1 MMVPF
6 LDFSLIANNVELIDG
21 IWYSKQGLNISYPE
35 EGNSTFFQLEDNS
48 FWFEHR
54 NSVIVEVIR
63 KFPPPGGE
71 YLLDVGGGNGFVA
84 SAIEKNGINAILVEP
99 GRTGILNAKK
109 RGVNNLVCSSLE
121 DLQIN
126 ESSIPAIGLFDV
138 LEHIE
143 MDKDFLVQI
152 YKTLKFKGRVYL
164 TVPAYNFLWSGEDI
178 YAGHY
183 RRYNLDTITAIFKE
197 AGFLIEYKTY
207 FFSILPFPVF
217 IFRSLPFKMGLGRNG
232 KNINKKADDHSKRE
246 GITGR
251 ILDRIWSWE
260 ERKIM
265 KSEIIPFGGSCLI
278 VAKKPANKK

>member
-6 LDFSLIANNVELIDG
+6 LDFSLLANSVELIDG
-21 IWYSKQGLNISYPE
+21 IWYSNGASNISYPE
-35 EGNSTFFQLEDNS
+35 EGNSTCFELEDNS
-48 FWFEHR
+48 FWFKHR
-54 NSVIVEVIR
+54 NSVIIEVL
-63 KFPPPGGE
+63 KNFPPQSGPFF
-71 YLLDVGGGNGFVA
+71 DVGGGNGFVA
-84 SAIEKNGINAILVEP
+84 SAIQRNGLPVILVEP
-99 GRTGILNAKK
+99 GKTGIQNAKK
-109 RGVNNLVCSSLE
+109 RGIINLVSSSLG

-126 ESSIPAIGLFDV
+126 ESSISAVGLFDV

-143 MDKDFLVQI
+143 KDNDFLAQI
-152 YKTLKFKGRVYL
+152 LKILKFEGRIYL
-164 TVPAYNFLWSGEDI
+164 TVPAYNLLWSAEDI

-183 RRYNLDTITAIFKE
+183 RRYSLDTITEIIKK
-197 AGFLIEYKTY
+197 AGFFIEYRTY